1 MQPVL
6 DNITV
11 GTTTMWPPPSDVLE
25 DNNDSLSTPSVSRI
39 QTTLEED
46 ILFTQQGQVVGQ
58 IDLGDGVCD
67 NYECVDVC

>member
-1 MQPVL
+1 
-6 DNITV
+6 
-11 GTTTMWPPPSDVLE
+11 MWPPPSDVLE